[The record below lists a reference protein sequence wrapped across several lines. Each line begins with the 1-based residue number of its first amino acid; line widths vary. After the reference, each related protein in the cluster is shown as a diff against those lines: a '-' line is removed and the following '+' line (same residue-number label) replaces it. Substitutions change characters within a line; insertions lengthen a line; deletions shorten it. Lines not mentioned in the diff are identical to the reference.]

1 MVWHVA
7 EPQRDCLVV
16 CEAALDAAVGS
27 GQAFLYLGEAVAQ
40 LFIICYSIRK
50 GILIMYCFFKQ
61 LLL

>member
-1 MVWHVA
+1 MWHVA

-40 LFIICYSIRK
+40 LFIFAIALGK
-50 GILIMYCFFKQ
+50 EF
-61 LLL
+61 